1 MIRRVPGVVNSLHVQ
16 YLAQGHPRRIDF
28 SCVVGRLQL
37 ISFPLL
43 RSPLRGRSTGKT
55 DPVILLVANCGRS
68 MMVRPPRR
76 KGS

>member
-1 MIRRVPGVVNSLHVQ
+1 MIRRVPGVVNSSHVQ

-43 RSPLRGRSTGKT
+43 EKPAPGTF
-55 DPVILLVANCGRS
+55 
-68 MMVRPPRR
+68 
-76 KGS
+76 